1 VEKELKVKLF
11 SRILICFFLF
21 SAAAAQVQEIIPGD
35 NLVLDGIPKIP
46 ASLTESVDRYTQ
58 ARSATLVDWHP
69 VRREMLIRTRF
80 ADTFQIHLVKMP
92 GGARTQMTFF
102 AEPVNVASFQPRQG
116 DYFVYLK
123 DAGGN
128 EFYQIYR
135 LDLSTGKSALLT
147 DGRSRNILGRWSSG
161 GDRVAYTSTRRNGKD
176 LDIYVVTP
184 TDPKSDRKLVE
195 LQGGGWDVLDWSP
208 DDRKLLVMELVSA
221 NESYLWLF
229 DSSSGE
235 KTLLTARE
243 QGEKVMYRAGRF
255 STDGKGI
262 YAATDFGSDFQR
274 LAYIDL
280 ATKKPSFLTTHIP
293 WDVEEFDLSSD
304 GKWIVFATNEDGAS
318 VLRLLDTANRREK
331 PLPKLPNGMI
341 TDIKFHPNGKEFGF
355 SFLSAQASDVYSVD
369 IRIGKLERWTSSE
382 MGGLNP
388 ENFHNPELVR
398 WKSFDGKMISGF
410 VYKPM
415 QGFTGKRPVMIEI
428 HGGPEDQF
436 RPRFLGRRNYF
447 INEMGVA
454 LIYPNVR
461 GSSGYGKSFLK
472 LDNGTLRDNSYK
484 DIAALLDWI
493 RTQPDLDADRVLV
506 TGGSYGGFMTLA
518 VATNYSD
525 RIRCA
530 LDIVGPSNL
539 VTFLERTESYRR
551 DLRRAEYGDER
562 DPSIREYL
570 EKIAPMNHASD
581 IRKPLFV
588 IQGKNDPRVP
598 ASESEQIVQ
607 TVKKNGTPVWYLM
620 AKDEGH
626 GFAKKKNVDFQFYA
640 TILFMQEYLLK

>member
-11 SRILICFFLF
+11 SRILICSFLF

>member
-1 VEKELKVKLF
+1 MKLF
-11 SRILICFFLF
+11 SRILICSFLF